1 MKIKKSEIK
10 EIIRQALNEVSS
22 SDIKELEAIVKEL
35 AGASK
40 MHKSQSER
48 IDKIVKS
55 VSKTE
60 EKLTET
66 KGKWAVI
73 NANDVLNMFAE
84 KVVDTQKEAEKIAKQ
99 MKQKDKYGKYQAVS
113 VKKWNQAKPGNKI
126 KEDFG
131 MSAKQLPS
139 FSSKEAKTII
149 DSSIRQYANI
159 LRKAEDKIIKD
170 WMSKA
175 KSGVLDYFDI
185 VRGLETGDASRAYPF
200 ELRFLKGILDRDK
213 IMNRFRSYFK
223 GKKGKKR

>member
-60 EKLTET
+60 EKLTEKT
-66 KGKWAVI
+66 TGQYKVSPKVQMHWGMDKVVI
-73 NANDVLNMFAE
+73 ISGNKRVVLNRKEMKSLMKGVKANKLTEE
-84 KVVDTQKEAEKIAKQ
+84 KN
-99 MKQKDKYGKYQAVS
+99 YGKQE
-113 VKKWNQAKPGNKI
+113 
-126 KEDFG
+126 EDFG
-131 MSAKQLPS
+131 MSAKQLPT

-149 DSSIRQYANI
+149 DSSIRQYATL
-159 LRKAEDKIIKD
+159 LRKAEAKIIKD
-170 WMSKA
+170 WLTKA

-200 ELRFLKGILDRDK
+200 ELKFLKGILDRDK
-213 IMNRFRSYFK
+213 IMNRFRSYYK